1 MATVIPFEERAVAHL
16 RERLGEAREANEDLI
31 AFARGHSG
39 AVASIHE
46 AVLAAIECDGVE
58 GLLHVVT
65 QEWPLILG
73 IDAVALSLIV
83 GDKGFRADGSGIQL
97 VDPAI
102 LRRAVDAIDGVEM
115 RKVERGHPLFG
126 PACDADQRL
135 GADQVAGRAEQRMAA
150 AVRPASAGPA
160 RRAEPRRPSRLR
172 IADVPWTDACGY
184 DPQVADAPPS
194 LIHPAQ
200 ALAAEWASYL
210 QHDRRRSAHT
220 VRAYVATA
228 HRLIDFLGR
237 YRGEEILRAGLLDLS
252 AADLRAFL
260 ADRRGQGLG
269 ASSAARELSGVRA
282 FLIYAAEQQGHHA
295 QLPRTRA
302 PKRPRTLPRPAA
314 PDEAVELAENAA
326 EAASAPWIGA
336 RDLAI
341 LLLLYGA
348 GLRVAEAMSLRAAVL
363 PIGQTLRVT
372 GKRSKT
378 RVVPVVP
385 AVREA
390 IDDYVRQC
398 PYPVSG
404 DTPLFVGARGG
415 PLNPDLV
422 RRVVAAARR
431 RLGLPETLTPHA
443 LRHSFAT
450 HLLAR
455 GADLRALQE
464 LLGHA
469 SLSSTQIYTA
479 VDAARLLDVYRHAHP
494 RA

>member
-1 MATVIPFEERAVAHL
+1 M
-16 RERLGEAREANEDLI
+16 
-31 AFARGHSG
+31 
-39 AVASIHE
+39 
-46 AVLAAIECDGVE
+46 
-58 GLLHVVT
+58 
-65 QEWPLILG
+65 
-73 IDAVALSLIV
+73 
-83 GDKGFRADGSGIQL
+83 
-97 VDPAI
+97 
-102 LRRAVDAIDGVEM
+102 
-115 RKVERGHPLFG
+115 
-126 PACDADQRL
+126 
-135 GADQVAGRAEQRMAA
+135 
-150 AVRPASAGPA
+150 
-160 RRAEPRRPSRLR
+160 
-172 IADVPWTDACGY
+172 
-184 DPQVADAPPS
+184 
-194 LIHPAQ
+194 
-200 ALAAEWASYL
+200 
-210 QHDRRRSAHT
+210 
-220 VRAYVATA
+220 RAYVATA

-237 YRGEEILRAGLLDLS
+237 YRGELIGPAGLIHVS
-252 AADLRAFL
+252 PADLRAFL
-260 ADRRGQGLG
+260 AERRSEGLG

-282 FLIYAAEQQGHHA
+282 FLRYAAEQQHAQA

-314 PDEAVELAENAA
+314 PNEALELAENAA
-326 EAASAPWIGA
+326 EAASEPWIGA

-348 GLRVAEAMSLRAAVL
+348 GLRVAEALSLQSNIL

-378 RVVPVVP
+378 RVVPVVA

-398 PYPVSG
+398 PYPLRG
-404 DTPLFVGARGG
+404 DVPLFVGARGG

-422 RRVVAAARR
+422 RRSVAAARK
-431 RLGLPETLTPHA
+431 RLGLPDTLTPHA

-455 GADLRALQE
+455 GADLRSLQE

-479 VDAARLLDVYRHAHP
+479 VDAAHLLDVYRHAHP

>member
-1 MATVIPFEERAVAHL
+1 
-16 RERLGEAREANEDLI
+16 
-31 AFARGHSG
+31 
-39 AVASIHE
+39 
-46 AVLAAIECDGVE
+46 
-58 GLLHVVT
+58 
-65 QEWPLILG
+65 
-73 IDAVALSLIV
+73 
-83 GDKGFRADGSGIQL
+83 
-97 VDPAI
+97 
-102 LRRAVDAIDGVEM
+102 
-115 RKVERGHPLFG
+115 
-126 PACDADQRL
+126 
-135 GADQVAGRAEQRMAA
+135 
-150 AVRPASAGPA
+150 
-160 RRAEPRRPSRLR
+160 
-172 IADVPWTDACGY
+172 
-184 DPQVADAPPS
+184 VADAPAE
-194 LIHPAQ
+194 LRHPAQ
-200 ALAAEWASYL
+200 ALAAQWASYL

-237 YRGEEILRAGLLDLS
+237 YRGEVIAPPGLLGLS
-252 AADLRAFL
+252 PADLRAFL

-282 FLIYAAEQQGHHA
+282 FLTYAAEQQGDHT

-314 PDEAVELAENAA
+314 PDEAIELAENAA

-348 GLRVAEAMSLRAAVL
+348 GLRVAEALSLTAAVL

-378 RVVPVVP
+378 RVVPIVP

-390 IDDYVRQC
+390 IEEYKRQC
-398 PYPVSG
+398 PYPLSG
-404 DTPLFVGARGG
+404 EAPLFVGARGG

-422 RRVVAAARR
+422 RRAVAAARK
-431 RLGLPETLTPHA
+431 RLGLPDSLTPHA

>member
-1 MATVIPFEERAVAHL
+1 MADSPVA
-16 RERLGEAREANEDLI
+16 
-31 AFARGHSG
+31 
-39 AVASIHE
+39 
-46 AVLAAIECDGVE
+46 
-58 GLLHVVT
+58 
-65 QEWPLILG
+65 P
-73 IDAVALSLIV
+73 
-83 GDKGFRADGSGIQL
+83 
-97 VDPAI
+97 
-102 LRRAVDAIDGVEM
+102 
-115 RKVERGHPLFG
+115 
-126 PACDADQRL
+126 
-135 GADQVAGRAEQRMAA
+135 
-150 AVRPASAGPA
+150 
-160 RRAEPRRPSRLR
+160 
-172 IADVPWTDACGY
+172 
-184 DPQVADAPPS
+184 
-194 LIHPAQ
+194 IHPAA
-200 ALAAEWASYL
+200 ALAAQWGNHL
-210 QHDRRRSAHT
+210 QHDRRRSPHT

-228 HRLIDFLGR
+228 HRVIDFLGR
-237 YRGEEILRAGLLDLS
+237 YRGEEIAAAGLLGVG

-282 FLIYAAEQQGHHA
+282 FLAYAAEQQGQHA

-314 PDEAVELAENAA
+314 PDEAMDLAENAA
-326 EAASAPWIGA
+326 EAASEPWIGA

-348 GLRVAEAMSLRAAVL
+348 GLRVAEALSLTARTL

-398 PYPVSG
+398 PYPLQG
-404 DTPLFVGARGG
+404 DASLFVGARGG

-422 RRVVAAARR
+422 RRAVAAARR
-431 RLGLPETLTPHA
+431 RLGLPDTLTPHA

>member
-1 MATVIPFEERAVAHL
+1 MADDPAGLTHHP
-16 RERLGEAREANEDLI
+16 ARD
-31 AFARGHSG
+31 
-39 AVASIHE
+39 
-46 AVLAAIECDGVE
+46 LAA
-58 GLLHVVT
+58 
-65 QEWPLILG
+65 
-73 IDAVALSLIV
+73 
-83 GDKGFRADGSGIQL
+83 R
-97 VDPAI
+97 
-102 LRRAVDAIDGVEM
+102 
-115 RKVERGHPLFG
+115 
-126 PACDADQRL
+126 
-135 GADQVAGRAEQRMAA
+135 
-150 AVRPASAGPA
+150 
-160 RRAEPRRPSRLR
+160 
-172 IADVPWTDACGY
+172 
-184 DPQVADAPPS
+184 
-194 LIHPAQ
+194 
-200 ALAAEWASYL
+200 WASHL

-228 HRLIDFLGR
+228 HRLIEFLGR
-237 YRGEEILRAGLLDLS
+237 YRGEAIDAEALINVGS
-252 AADLRAFL
+252 ADLRAFL
-260 ADRRGQGLG
+260 ADRRAGGLG

-282 FLIYAAEQQGHHA
+282 FLRYAAEQQHAPA

-314 PDEAVELAENAA
+314 PDEALELAENAA
-326 EAASAPWIGA
+326 DAASDPWIGA

-348 GLRVAEAMSLRAAVL
+348 GLRVAEAMSLNASIM
-363 PIGQTLRVT
+363 PIGSTLRVT
-372 GKRSKT
+372 GKRLKT
-378 RVVPVVP
+378 RVVPVVA

-398 PYPVSG
+398 PYPLRG
-404 DTPLFVGARGG
+404 DVPLFVGARGG

-422 RRVVAAARR
+422 RRSVAAARK
-431 RLGLPETLTPHA
+431 RLGFPDTLTPHA

-455 GADLRALQE
+455 GADLRSLQE